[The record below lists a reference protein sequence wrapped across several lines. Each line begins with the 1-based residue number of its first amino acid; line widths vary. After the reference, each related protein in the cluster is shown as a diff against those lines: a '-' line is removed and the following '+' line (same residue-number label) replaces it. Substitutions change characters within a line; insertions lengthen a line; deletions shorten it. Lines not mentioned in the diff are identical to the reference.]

1 MTSAFQCRYGCG
13 TWLHVNHSIKTNTGK
28 LIPLQEN
35 EMRHECHLSPFYRY
49 KNNGR
54 HRAIAVQ
61 KEAIARIDE
70 YQIVED
76 LRNQIVNTNSRL
88 WNYELEL
95 VVREKDRT

>member
-1 MTSAFQCRYGCG
+1 MTSVFQCRYGCG

-49 KNNGR
+49 KNRGR
-54 HRAIAVQ
+54 QMAIAGQ
-61 KEAIARIDE
+61 KEATARIDE
-70 YQIVED
+70 YEILED
-76 LRNQIVNTNSRL
+76 LRNKIANANNRL

-95 VVREKDRT
+95 VVREKHRT